1 MAVRKIQTEI
11 SLLGEKEFNDQ
22 MKAVNSNLKTLK
34 SEMALTSSEF
44 KGQANSTE
52 ALRAKQKVLSE
63 QYEQQ
68 AEKVRALK
76 EMLEKVEK
84 TYGENSAQVDKY
96 RQDLNFAKTTLNK
109 FGNELDDTNKY
120 LKEAEDSADG
130 AATSIDK
137 FGKEVKDAGDDIDRG
152 GGFEDLVGQLGNLKS
167 ALAGGAVVG
176 GVTALYGAISDV
188 VEETKEY
195 RQIMGTLEVSSQ
207 QAGYTTQQAEAA
219 YMRLYGVLGDT
230 QTAAT
235 TVANLQ
241 AIGLAQGDL
250 NLLIDAATGAW
261 ATYGDSIPIDGL
273 SEAINETIQ
282 AGKVTGVFADVL
294 NWAGVSED
302 EFNEKLKAANDTNE
316 RAHMVLNQLANQNLP
331 ELGQAWRDA
340 NGDVIEYNETQEEM
354 NRAMA
359 ELGETLQ
366 PLVTRFTRF
375 KTDMLRQLQ
384 PVAEWIVKVIDK
396 ITELGNKKISVDNS
410 TRELPSDVARLYA
423 TYGIT
428 GYNSVQKKNYSS
440 KTTGG
445 MTQQTHAGGLS
456 YVPFDGYL
464 AELHRGERV
473 LTAGEAAV
481 SDSGTAGAQVVELH
495 TTIEL
500 DRSKVGE
507 AVTKYQI
514 GRERAGRA

>member
-44 KGQANSTE
+44 KGQANSAE

-241 AIGLAQGDL
+241 AIGLEQDE
-250 NLLIDAATGAW
+250 LITLVDAATGAW

-282 AGKVTGVFADVL
+282 TGKVTGVFADVL
-294 NWAGVSED
+294 NRAGVSED
-302 EFNEKLKAANDTNE
+302 EFNKKLEAANDTNE
-316 RAHMVLNQLANQNLP
+316 RTQLMLDQLSSQNLP
-331 ELGQAWRDA
+331 GFGRAWRDA
-340 NGDVIEYNETQEEM
+340 NGDIIEYNETQEEM

-396 ITELGNKKISVDNS
+396 ITELGNKTIYSDTGGKGTIPDDVQALYDTYKVTTPKGVTG
-410 TRELPSDVARLYA
+410 TR
-423 TYGIT
+423 
-428 GYNSVQKKNYSS
+428 
-440 KTTGG
+440 TTGG
-445 MTQQTHAGGLS
+445 TTRQTHAGGLS

-481 SDSGTAGAQVVELH
+481 SDSGTAGAQIVELH